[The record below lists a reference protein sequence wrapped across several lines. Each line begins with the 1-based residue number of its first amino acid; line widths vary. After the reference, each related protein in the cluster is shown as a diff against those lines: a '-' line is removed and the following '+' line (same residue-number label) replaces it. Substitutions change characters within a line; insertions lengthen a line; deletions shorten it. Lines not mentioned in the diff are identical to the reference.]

1 MMSLS
6 QLGGASNNDGVGN
19 SVSNNRKAR
28 RRSNKLF
35 EKAIDAYVLGGC
47 PFCGSPPE
55 DFARY
60 HVGMDRLGQ
69 TIAYCGEC
77 ADGRIITTLGYGV
90 KAPDEE
96 GTQWSLHDCA
106 FFKLHPER
114 QFHIREPWKQEA
126 IILAKMTGMPDVDV
140 SLNAVLVVRIRHGVR
155 GRILCP
161 FPSPKIADEAGDEAI
176 AAQTGH
182 SVAELLAKLHL
193 TAVSHPN
200 GGSMQAEKEYGLAWT
215 RLFKDR
221 QWQTYIPRK

>member
-1 MMSLS
+1 
-6 QLGGASNNDGVGN
+6 VT
-19 SVSNNRKAR
+19 NNRKAR
-28 RRSNKLF
+28 RRSSKLF

-60 HVGMDRLGQ
+60 HVGMDRMGQ
-69 TIAYCGEC
+69 TIACC
-77 ADGRIITTLGYGV
+77 ADCTDGHIITTLGYGV
-90 KAPDEE
+90 KKPDDE
-96 GTQWSLHDCA
+96 GTQWSLHDRA
-106 FFKLHPER
+106 FFKLHPEH
-114 QFHIREPWKQEA
+114 QLHIREPWKQEA
-126 IILAKMTGMPDVDV
+126 IIFAKMTGMPDVDV
-140 SLNAVLVVRIRHGVR
+140 FLNAVLVVRIRHGVR

-182 SVAELLAKLHL
+182 SVAELLAKLRS

-200 GGSMQAEKEYGLAWT
+200 GGSMQAEKEHGLAWT

>member
-1 MMSLS
+1 
-6 QLGGASNNDGVGN
+6 
-19 SVSNNRKAR
+19 VSNNRKAR
-28 RRSNKLF
+28 RQSNKLI

-60 HVGMDRLGQ
+60 HLGMDRLGQ
-69 TIAYCGEC
+69 TIACC
-77 ADGRIITTLGYGV
+77 ADCGDGWIITTLGYGV
-90 KAPDEE
+90 KRPDDE
-96 GTQWSLHDCA
+96 GTQWSIHDSA

-114 QFHIREPWKQEA
+114 QLHVREPLKQEA

-140 SLNAVLVVRIRHGVR
+140 PLIAVLVVQIKPGIR

-182 SVAELLAKLHL
+182 SLAELLAKLRSK
-193 TAVSHPN
+193 AVSHPN
-200 GGSMQAEKEYGLAWT
+200 GGSMQTEKEYGLAWT